1 MEERPISEE
10 FKNGGAAKNEYSVE
24 EINEDSLNNR
34 KFDSKKSARNRKNP
48 SIKIIKQNS
57 LATGE
62 ENLTDERTVPDESE
76 RQPNEAI
83 AKTKNGMSSMN
94 QAMTMK

>member
-1 MEERPISEE
+1 MEERPIPEE
-10 FKNGGAAKNEYSVE
+10 SKSGKAAKIDNSVE
-24 EINEDSLNNR
+24 ETIEDSLNNR
-34 KFDSKKSARNRKNP
+34 KFDSKKSARNSKNP

-83 AKTKNGMSSMN
+83 AITKNGL
-94 QAMTMK
+94 

>member
-10 FKNGGAAKNEYSVE
+10 SKNGKAAKNDNSVE
-24 EINEDSLNNR
+24 TIEDSLNNR
-34 KFDSKKSARNRKNP
+34 KFDSKWSARNSKNR

-76 RQPNEAI
+76 RQPNEAK

-94 QAMTMK
+94 QSMTMK

>member
-10 FKNGGAAKNEYSVE
+10 SKNGKAARNDNSVE
-24 EINEDSLNNR
+24 TIEDSLNNR
-34 KFDSKKSARNRKNP
+34 KFDSKWSARNSKNQ

-76 RQPNEAI
+76 RQHNEAI

-94 QAMTMK
+94 QSMTMK

>member
-10 FKNGGAAKNEYSVE
+10 SKNGKAAKNDNSVE
-24 EINEDSLNNR
+24 TIEDSLNNR
-34 KFDSKKSARNRKNP
+34 KFDSKWSARNSKNQ

-76 RQPNEAI
+76 RQPNEAK

-94 QAMTMK
+94 QSMTMK

>member
-10 FKNGGAAKNEYSVE
+10 SKNGKAAKNDNSVE
-24 EINEDSLNNR
+24 TIEDSLNNR
-34 KFDSKKSARNRKNP
+34 KFDSKWSARNSKNQ

-94 QAMTMK
+94 QSMTMK